1 MPMDYNNNNTSLTRE
16 LPLGFG
22 FALARNERAMQRY
35 AQLSESEKEQIINR
49 CRDAK
54 SKVEMQK
61 IVDEMVPQGNISSLF
76 EGPKT
81 N

>member
-1 MPMDYNNNNTSLTRE
+1 MDMNNNIGSPLRD

-22 FALARNERAMQRY
+22 FALARNEAAMQNY
-35 AQLSESEKEQIINR
+35 SALSESEKEQIILR
-49 CRDAK
+49 CKDAK
-54 SKVEMQK
+54 SKTEMQR
-61 IVDEMVPQGNISSLF
+61 IVDSLVPDGNASSLF

>member
-1 MPMDYNNNNTSLTRE
+1 MDYNNNNGSIMRD

-22 FALARNERAMQRY
+22 FALARNEKAMEHY
-35 AQLSESEKEQIINR
+35 AQMSEAEKEKILNR

-54 SKVEMQK
+54 SKAEMQK
-61 IVDEMVPQGNISSLF
+61 IVDEMVPGGNVTSLY

-81 N
+81 E

>member
-1 MPMDYNNNNTSLTRE
+1 MDINNSNGDSFLRE

-22 FALARNERAMQRY
+22 FALARNTIAMQRY
-35 AQLSESEKEQIINR
+35 GELTESEKEQIILK
-49 CRDAK
+49 CKDAK
-54 SKVEMQK
+54 SKAEMQR
-61 IVDEMVPQGNISSLF
+61 IVDSLVPDGNLSSVF

>member
-1 MPMDYNNNNTSLTRE
+1 MDYNNTNTSITRE

-22 FALARNERAMQRY
+22 FALARNEQAMKRY
-35 AQLSESEKEQIINR
+35 GELTESEKEQIINR
-49 CRDAK
+49 CKDAK
-54 SKVEMQK
+54 SKTEMQR
-61 IVDEMVPQGNISSLF
+61 IVNELVPEGNASSLF

>member
-1 MPMDYNNNNTSLTRE
+1 MRD

-22 FALARNERAMQRY
+22 FALARNEVAMQRY
-35 AQLSESEKEQIINR
+35 AELTETEKEHIIMK
-49 CRDAK
+49 CKDAK
-54 SKVEMQK
+54 SKAEMQK
-61 IVDEMVPQGNISSLF
+61 IVDSLVPDGNLSSVF